1 MKHKWYCKKC
11 GIVVELEEELGG
23 PGEEKPS
30 EEKDKEWNK
39 DNENTGTG
47 EDLREA
53 DTTTSDE
60 E

>member
-1 MKHKWYCKKC
+1 MEEENKTPEEGEK
-11 GIVVELEEELGG
+11 VEEELGG
-23 PGEEKPS
+23 EREEKPS

>member
-1 MKHKWYCKKC
+1 MEEENKTPEEEEK
-11 GIVVELEEELGG
+11 LEEELGG